1 MDIKPIPKVIIDT
14 EELVRLVFSPFHV
27 RLRDGQVAEI
37 KKEAFLPPKAS
48 NEVSVLRLA
57 YTSLDFCRIAGQ
69 KMQYEGKT
77 YVGLAQ
83 VQAEKVRIN
92 AGSEVKASPLDA
104 SKQPLPESKAVFTN
118 DPGTPMHA
126 DIVYNFVPTESEPI
140 PQEFKIIAKRIAEQS
155 HFVK

>member
-1 MDIKPIPKVIIDT
+1 MEIRRIPKIIIDK
-14 EELVRLVFSPFHV
+14 EGLVRLVFSHYHV
-27 RLRDGQVAEI
+27 RLRDGQVIEV

-57 YTSLDFCRIAGQ
+57 YTTLDFCRQRGQ
-69 KMQYEGKT
+69 EMQHEGKT
-77 YVGLAQ
+77 LAGLAQ

-92 AGSEVKASPLDA
+92 ADTEVKASPLDA
-104 SKQPLPESKAVFTN
+104 PNQPLPESQEVFTN

-126 DIVYNFVPTESEPI
+126 DMVYDFVPAEAEPF

-155 HFVK
+155 HFIK